1 MVYDAL
7 GEAVHG
13 SKGWLAGGGTLEAGP
28 LRGVAL
34 LLALLGSRARPKN
47 TAFLAIISKTGRFV
61 VCFMKAQKKEK
72 EVCWAAVVR
81 PPPILFSVGCI
92 GRMVRPVKGF
102 QHRGMIPVLGPRAAR
117 RARKHT
123 GGPGFDPRF
132 GPRLFFCPLS
142 LHYPKD
148 PPMRPR
154 SRAVPVSSIS
164 RGREADEAAVGT
176 RDPRRSFADE
186 NERTEQPR
194 KIQPPQKISPQSPQS
209 PHLQSRRPPHNLR

>member
-1 MVYDAL
+1 MAPKAGL
-7 GEAVHG
+7 LAVAR
-13 SKGWLAGGGTLEAGP
+13 SKLA
-28 LRGVAL
+28 VAL

-47 TAFLAIISKTGRFV
+47 TAFLTIISKTGRFV

-176 RDPRRSFADE
+176 RDPQRSFADKTTE
-186 NERTEQPR
+186 KKRARGTTGADTQPQICRISITRRLGRRQIEPGGTGYPSRT
-194 KIQPPQKISPQSPQS
+194 
-209 PHLQSRRPPHNLR
+209 

>member
-1 MVYDAL
+1 M
-7 GEAVHG
+7 HG
-13 SKGWLAGGGTLEAGP
+13 SKRWFARAVGGKLGPCVALYCYWPSLAAEGDQKRRFFSYYLENGFLHGFFFASVYILFLIGNPFLAGVKAEVFFAS
-28 LRGVAL
+28 AL
-34 LLALLGSRARPKN
+34 TFLALDASAEW
-47 TAFLAIISKTGRFV
+47 SD
-61 VCFMKAQKKEK
+61 
-72 EVCWAAVVR
+72 
-81 PPPILFSVGCI
+81 
-92 GRMVRPVKGF
+92 PVKGF

-176 RDPRRSFADE
+176 RDPQRSFADE
-186 NERTEQPR
+186 TTAKNERAGPPT
-194 KIQPPQKISPQSPQS
+194 KIQDPLS
-209 PHLQSRRPPHNLR
+209 